1 VIRRRY
7 RDDCVCLNAIFR
19 FTGPANLGPVETAI
33 ENMVQEDMMSD
44 HPHRDPAPAQ
54 LIDTHCHL
62 TSPPL
67 ADAVPAVLARATAA
81 GVTRII
87 APSYDPAS
95 WPEVAA
101 LAAAHPGVVLAAYG
115 LHPWVAD
122 QPLDL
127 DTLASHL
134 RAPGAVALGEVGL
147 DTKVESSAL
156 DQQLPVLEAQLAL
169 AHDLQRPVIL
179 HCRGAFEELL
189 ALLARFT
196 PRLRGVIHAYSRGPE
211 LAGRFLDLGLHLG
224 IGGAATRPRARQL
237 RSTLASAPLERLLL
251 ETDAPSIGLEG
262 VMPADTEPR
271 HVQDVAAAIAD
282 ARGDTLEHVAAVTTD
297 AAVNLFGL

>member
-1 VIRRRY
+1 
-7 RDDCVCLNAIFR
+7 
-19 FTGPANLGPVETAI
+19 
-33 ENMVQEDMMSD
+33 MSD
-44 HPHRDPAPAQ
+44 LTHSHATPPGA
-54 LIDTHCHL
+54 IDTHCHL
-62 TSPPL
+62 TFPPL
-67 ADAVPAVLARATAA
+67 ADALRAVLARAATA

-87 APSYDPAS
+87 VPSYDPAS
-95 WPEVAA
+95 WPQVAA
-101 LAAAHPGVVLAAYG
+101 LTAAHPGVIHAAYG

-147 DTKVESSAL
+147 DTKIESPTL
-156 DQQLPVLEAQLAL
+156 DQQMSVLEAQLAL
-169 AHDLQRPVIL
+169 AQDLERPVIL

-224 IGGAATRPRARQL
+224 IGGAATRPRARKL
-237 RSTLASAPLERLLL
+237 RSTLAAAPLERLLL

-282 ARGDTLEHVAAVTTD
+282 ARGDTPEHVVAVTTD
-297 AAVNLFGL
+297 AAVSLFDL

>member
-1 VIRRRY
+1 VSP
-7 RDDCVCLNAIFR
+7 CF
-19 FTGPANLGPVETAI
+19 
-33 ENMVQEDMMSD
+33 
-44 HPHRDPAPAQ
+44 

-62 TSPPL
+62 TTPPL
-67 ADAVPAVLARATAA
+67 SNTLPAVLSRAATA

-87 APSYDPAS
+87 APSYDLAS

-101 LAAAHPGVVLAAYG
+101 LAAAHPGVVHAAIG

-122 QPLDL
+122 HPLDL
-127 DTLASHL
+127 AALATHL
-134 RAPGAVALGEVGL
+134 RAPGTVALGEVGL
-147 DTKVESSAL
+147 DTKVESPTL

-169 AHDLQRPVIL
+169 AHDLHLPVIL

-189 ALLARFT
+189 ALLARFE

-237 RSTLASAPLERLLL
+237 RSTLATAPLERLLL

-271 HVQDVAAAIAD
+271 HVRDVAVAIAD
-282 ARGDTLEHVAAVTTD
+282 ARGDTPDHVAAVTTE
-297 AAVNLFGL
+297 AAVSLFGL